1 METSLRKILI
11 AGLRQPQMDCTRL
24 LFWIFDCW
32 FCLFDYSFWLFDYR
46 VKQGKFV
53 VAVETWFLPSEPI
66 LSPGTN
72 FWAFPIIKCKCQI
85 FEYSEQTTV
94 LIIKYSFPLFT
105 WFVQCWPTS
114 AVNIFS
120 GAKKM
125 MTSVRA
131 LLKYFVVPVT
141 ENPRFLRHYLR
152 NEGRVRKFCYC
163 LTFENPWDF
172 TNWVQSEIIAPSL
185 LKLFWIGVVSKLSDI
200 LVIEELT
207 NYIAFFSFRT
217 FRYIDERE
225 TETKA
230 QNLPWRKEF
239 AVIT

>member
-1 METSLRKILI
+1 MSNI
-11 AGLRQPQMDCTRL
+11 
-24 LFWIFDCW
+24 WIF
-32 FCLFDYSFWLFDYR
+32 R
-46 VKQGKFV
+46 
-53 VAVETWFLPSEPI
+53 
-66 LSPGTN
+66 TN
-72 FWAFPIIKCKCQI
+72 NGSNHQI
-85 FEYSEQTTV
+85 FIS
-94 LIIKYSFPLFT
+94 IIHMIRPMLADIGSKHFQWS
-105 WFVQCWPTS
+105 
-114 AVNIFS
+114 
-120 GAKKM
+120 KKM

-163 LTFENPWDF
+163 LKFENSWDF
-172 TNWVQSEIIAPSL
+172 TNRVQSKIIAPSL

-207 NYIAFFSFRT
+207 NYVAFFSFRT
-217 FRYIDERE
+217 FRYIDEME